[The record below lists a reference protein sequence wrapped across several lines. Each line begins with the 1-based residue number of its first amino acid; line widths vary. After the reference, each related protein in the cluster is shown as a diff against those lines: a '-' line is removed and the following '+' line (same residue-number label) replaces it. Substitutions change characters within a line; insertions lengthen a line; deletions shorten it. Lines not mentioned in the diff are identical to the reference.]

1 MEKPEGST
9 RDRPRFSA
17 YLAPPSGSGPPGS
30 FRNTRLLGLAVLLAL
45 TLVGIYA
52 LQRSTGPGRAAVL
65 ITPFQPGVGNPGPEI
80 LEDLTDRLAAR
91 ISRLPEVKI
100 VLLAR
105 DRVEDQMADFHLT
118 GKLDRQAGE
127 YRIRLRLRALPN
139 GNTRDILSSR
149 APGESMDT
157 LLEEIAGILATVFR
171 RGTQ

>member
-1 MEKPEGST
+1 MDKPEGSN
-9 RDRPRFSA
+9 RRQPRFSA

-30 FRNTRLLGLAVLLAL
+30 FRNSRLMGLAVLLAL
-45 TLVGIYA
+45 TLVGIFA
-52 LQRSTGPGRAAVL
+52 LQRSAGPGRAAVL
-65 ITPFQPGVGNPGPEI
+65 ITPFQPGIGNPGPEI

-105 DRVEDQMADFHLT
+105 DRDEDQAADFHLT

-127 YRIRLRLRALPN
+127 YRIRLRLRALPK
-139 GNTRDILSSR
+139 GNSRDILSSR
-149 APGESMDT
+149 APRDRLDT
-157 LLEEIAGILATVFR
+157 LLEELAGILASAFR